1 MKSHRASPLLSSPK
15 NWKSAVYL
23 VFVISYNAAR
33 GDKNVVVVVVPS
45 SSSSSSSSSDAY
57 LPFFGKVGECSGLR
71 FPATVE
77 GDAAFHFRSERKAD
91 ADAEHL
97 IHAESVRL
105 ARVDARVIGGNRWD
119 FVGEDASVRRHEN
132 LQALVTNVGERNS
145 RKSVTWSAVPFEI
158 LNKGAAAP

>member
-1 MKSHRASPLLSSPK
+1 M
-15 NWKSAVYL
+15 YL

-33 GDKNVVVVVVPS
+33 GDENVVVVVVP
-45 SSSSSSSSSDAY
+45 SSSSDAY

-145 RKSVTWSAVPFEI
+145 RKSVTWSAVPY
-158 LNKGAAAP
+158 APLLVS